1 MKSVLIGVDYI
12 KNTDG
17 IKLLELNTDIQ
28 ISNLKASYFDHD
40 VLMQYLATNNLT
52 KLHIIY
58 KEIYTSPLFIG
69 TLKEKCLTN
78 NIEYFE
84 TKISVNS
91 ILIDEIADDTETLFL
106 RLAYNAQAILD
117 EYYCRENGELINLLF
132 ENQKESYIPK
142 TYLQYSNELLHDNID
157 SINNNGNYPNI
168 IVKKNYSDA
177 NKGIFPA
184 FYNFSNETELN
195 NLKSNLPSNIFLQEY
210 LFSSENI
217 ESDLIVNHIRKWYII
232 ANAMEDV
239 VDCGGYLHSNQ
250 VPLNNDYINYVDNK
264 LENSG
269 RAMFYSNPNR
279 LSSGG
284 IVSTYKVNK
293 LNSEQNFE
301 PIEVSQIENGDII
314 QALNI
319 NTLDVTN
326 GELEM
331 IEWRYTGSLQDL
343 MTYDTASVVANNKID
358 VEDWFNKIEYVSA
371 NETTGSFLL
380 QMNKMILTEKEGVV
394 KFTNAQDLEVG
405 VTVFNSTDT
414 FSTITNMSDE
424 YFSGS
429 VYMLNIQPIDVFVA
443 GTADNEILN
452 STIIMYN
459 FK

>member
-132 ENQKESYIPK
+132 ENGKESYIPK
-142 TYLQYSNELLHDNID
+142 TYLQYSNELLHDNVD
-157 SINNNGNYPNI
+157 SIDNNGNYPNI

-177 NKGIFPA
+177 NKTLYPA
-184 FYNFSNETELN
+184 FYNLPNETELN
-195 NLKSNLPSNIFLQEY
+195 NLKSNLPNNIFLQEY

-232 ANAMEDV
+232 ANSMEDV

-250 VPLNNDYINYVDNK
+250 VPLNNNYINYVDNK
-264 LENSG
+264 LENPG

-284 IVSTYKVNK
+284 IISNYKVNK
-293 LNSEQNFE
+293 LNSEQNYE
-301 PIEVSQIENGDII
+301 ATLVSEIQYGDII

-319 NTLDVTN
+319 NTIDVN
-326 GELEM
+326 GGELKM
-331 IEWRYTGSLQDL
+331 LEWRYTGSVENL
-343 MTYDTASVVANNKID
+343 MTYSTASVVANIKLD
-358 VEDWFNKIEYVSA
+358 VEDWFNKIEYIDA
-371 NETTGSFLL
+371 NQITGSFLL

-405 VTVFNSTDT
+405 VTVFNSTT
-414 FSTITNMSDE
+414 NFSTVTSIGDE
-424 YFSGS
+424 YYSGS
-429 VYMLNIQPIDVFVA
+429 IYMLNIEPIDVFVA

-452 STIIMYN
+452 STIIMHN

>member
-28 ISNLKASYFDHD
+28 ISNLKASYFDQD
-40 VLMQYLATNNLT
+40 VLIQYLATNSLT

-132 ENQKESYIPK
+132 ENGKESYIPK
-142 TYLQYSNELLHDNID
+142 TYLQYSNELLHDNVD

-177 NKGIFPA
+177 NKTLYPA
-184 FYNFSNETELN
+184 FYNLSNETQLN
-195 NLKSNLPSNIFLQEY
+195 DLKSNLPSNIFLQEY

-232 ANAMEDV
+232 ANSMEDV

-250 VPLNNDYINYVDNK
+250 VPLNNDNINYTDSKLDNA
-264 LENSG
+264 G

-279 LSSGG
+279 LSSAGV
-284 IVSTYKVNK
+284 ISHYKVNK
-293 LNSEQNFE
+293 LDSEQNYQ
-301 PIEVSQIENGDII
+301 PIEVSQIEYGDTI

-319 NTLDVTN
+319 NTLDVDMV
-326 GELEM
+326 ELKM
-331 IEWRYTGSLQDL
+331 LEWRYTGPVADL
-343 MTYDTASVVANNKID
+343 MTYTTASVVRNVKYD
-358 VEDWFNKIEYVSA
+358 VEDWFNKIEYISA
-371 NETTGSFLL
+371 NQTTGSFLL
-380 QMNKMILTEKEGVV
+380 QMNKMVLTEKDGIV

-405 VTVFNSTDT
+405 INVFNTTNSV
-414 FSTITNMSDE
+414 SAITAVGNE

-429 VYMLNIQPIDVFVA
+429 IYLLDIEPIDVFIA

-452 STIIMYN
+452 STIIMHN

>member
-28 ISNLKASYFDHD
+28 ISNLKSSYFDHD

-58 KEIYTSPLFIG
+58 KEIYTSPLFIS
-69 TLKEKCLTN
+69 TLKQKCLEN

-91 ILIDEIADDTETLFL
+91 ILIDEIADDAETLFL

-132 ENQKESYIPK
+132 ENGKESYIPK
-142 TYLQYSNELLHDNID
+142 TYLQYSNELLHDNVN

-177 NKGIFPA
+177 NKTLYPA
-184 FYNFSNETELN
+184 FYNLSNETELN
-195 NLKSNLPSNIFLQEY
+195 DLKSNLPNNIFLQEY

-232 ANAMEDV
+232 ANSMEDV

-250 VPLNNDYINYVDNK
+250 VPLNNDNINYTDSKLDNA
-264 LENSG
+264 G

-279 LSSGG
+279 LSSAGV
-284 IVSTYKVNK
+284 ISHYKVNK
-293 LNSEQNFE
+293 LDSEQNYQ
-301 PIEVSQIENGDII
+301 PIEVSQIEYGDTI

-319 NTLDVTN
+319 DTLDVDMA
-326 GELEM
+326 ELKM
-331 IEWRYTGSLQDL
+331 LEWRYTGSVEDL
-343 MTYDTASVVANNKID
+343 MTYTTASVVRNIKYDI
-358 VEDWFNKIEYVSA
+358 EDWFNKIEYISA
-371 NETTGSFLL
+371 NQTTGSFLL
-380 QMNKMILTEKEGVV
+380 QMNKMVLTEKDGIV

-405 VTVFNSTDT
+405 INVFNTTNSV
-414 FSTITNMSDE
+414 SAITAVGNE

-429 VYMLNIQPIDVFVA
+429 IYLLDIEPIDVFIA

-452 STIIMYN
+452 STIIMHN

>member
-40 VLMQYLATNNLT
+40 VLIQYLASNNLT

-58 KEIYTSPLFIG
+58 KSIYTSPLFIS
-69 TLKEKCLTN
+69 TLKEKCLEN

-84 TKISVNS
+84 TQVSINS
-91 ILIDEIADDTETLFL
+91 ILIDEVADNDETLFL

-117 EYYCRENGELINLLF
+117 DYYCRENGELINLLF
-132 ENQKESYIPK
+132 DNQKESYLPN
-142 TYLQYSNELLHDNID
+142 TYLEYDSLNTIDNIN
-157 SINNNGNYPNI
+157 SINDNGNYPNI
-168 IVKKNYSDA
+168 IAKKNYADHDKTA
-177 NKGIFPA
+177 YPA
-184 FYNFSNETELN
+184 FYKLNDLTELSD
-195 NLKSNLPSNIFLQEY
+195 LKSNLPNNIFLQEY

-232 ANAMEDV
+232 ANSMEDV

-250 VPLNNDYINYVDNK
+250 VPLNSDYINYVDNK
-264 LENSG
+264 LENPG

-279 LSSGG
+279 LSSAG
-284 IVSTYKVNK
+284 IISNYKVNK
-293 LNSEQNFE
+293 LDNEQNYQS
-301 PIEVSQIENGDII
+301 IDVSQIEYGDII

-319 NTLDVTN
+319 NTLDVEMA
-326 GELEM
+326 ELKM
-331 IEWRYTGSLQDL
+331 LEWRYTGSVQDL
-343 MTYDTASVVANNKID
+343 MTYTTASVVRNIKVD

-380 QMNKMILTEKEGVV
+380 QMNKMVLTEKDGVV

-405 VTVFNSTDT
+405 INIFNSTDNI
-414 FSTITNMSDE
+414 STITTVGDE

-429 VYMLNIQPIDVFVA
+429 IYLLDIEPIDVFIA
-443 GTADNEILN
+443 GTDENEILN
-452 STIIMYN
+452 STIIMHN

>member
-40 VLMQYLATNNLT
+40 TLMSYLASNNLT

-58 KEIYTSPLFIG
+58 KPIYTSPLFIT

-78 NIEYFE
+78 SIEYYE
-84 TKISVNS
+84 TKIGVNS
-91 ILIDEIADDTETLFL
+91 ILIDEIADDSETLFL

-117 EYYCRENGELINLLF
+117 DYYCRENSELINLLF
-132 ENQKESYIPK
+132 DNQKQSYLPK
-142 TYLQYSNELLHDNID
+142 TYLEIDALDTIDNID

-168 IVKKNYSDA
+168 IAKKNYADHDKTA
-177 NKGIFPA
+177 YPA
-184 FYNFSNETELN
+184 FYKLNDLTELS
-195 NLKSNLPSNIFLQEY
+195 NLKSNLPNNIFLQEY

-232 ANAMEDV
+232 ANSMEDV

-250 VPLNNDYINYVDNK
+250 VPLNNDYINYTDTK
-264 LENSG
+264 LENPG

-279 LSSGG
+279 LSSAG
-284 IVSTYKVNK
+284 IISDYKVNK
-293 LNSEQNFE
+293 LNTEETYEETLVSD
-301 PIEVSQIENGDII
+301 IEYGDVI
-314 QALNI
+314 QALDI
-319 NTLDVTN
+319 NTLPSEMV
-326 GELEM
+326 ELKM
-331 IEWRYTGSLQDL
+331 LEWIDTGSVEDL
-343 MTYDTASVVANNKID
+343 MTYTTASVVRNIKVD

-380 QMNKMILTEKEGVV
+380 QMNKMVLTEKDGVV

-405 VTVFNSTDT
+405 INIFNSTDSI
-414 FSTITNMSDE
+414 STITTVGDE
-424 YFSGS
+424 YYSGS
-429 VYMLNIQPIDVFVA
+429 IYLLDIEPIDVFIA
-443 GTADNEILN
+443 GTDTNEILN
-452 STIIMYN
+452 STIIMHN

>member
-52 KLHIIY
+52 KIHIIY

-132 ENQKESYIPK
+132 ENGKESYIPK
-142 TYLQYSNELLHDNID
+142 TYLQYSNELLHDNVD

-177 NKGIFPA
+177 NKTLYPA
-184 FYNFSNETELN
+184 FYNLSNETELN
-195 NLKSNLPSNIFLQEY
+195 NLKSNLPNNIFLQEY

-232 ANAMEDV
+232 ANSMEDV

-250 VPLNNDYINYVDNK
+250 VPLNNDNINYTDSKLDNA
-264 LENSG
+264 G

-279 LSSGG
+279 LSSAGV
-284 IVSTYKVNK
+284 ISHYKVNK
-293 LNSEQNFE
+293 LDSEQNYQ
-301 PIEVSQIENGDII
+301 PIEVSQIEYGDTI

-319 NTLDVTN
+319 DTLDVDMA
-326 GELEM
+326 ELKM
-331 IEWRYTGSLQDL
+331 LEWRYTGSVEDL
-343 MTYDTASVVANNKID
+343 MTYTTASVVRNIKYDI
-358 VEDWFNKIEYVSA
+358 EDWFNKIEYISA
-371 NETTGSFLL
+371 NQTTGSFLL
-380 QMNKMILTEKEGVV
+380 QMNKMVLTEKDGIV

-405 VTVFNSTDT
+405 INVFNTTNSV
-414 FSTITNMSDE
+414 SAITAVGNE

-429 VYMLNIQPIDVFVA
+429 IYLLDIEPIDVFIA

-452 STIIMYN
+452 STIIMHN

>member
-28 ISNLKASYFDHD
+28 ISNLKASYFDHN

-52 KLHIIY
+52 KIHIIY
-58 KEIYTSPLFIG
+58 KSTYTSPLFIN
-69 TLKEKCLTN
+69 TLKENCLIN

-84 TKISVNS
+84 TQIGLNS
-91 ILIDEIADDTETLFL
+91 ILIDEIPDNNETLFL

-117 EYYCRENGELINLLF
+117 DYYCRENGELINLLF
-132 ENQKESYIPK
+132 ENQKESYLPK
-142 TYLQYSNELLHDNID
+142 TYLEYDSLNTIDNID
-157 SINNNGNYPNI
+157 SININGSYPNI
-168 IVKKNYSDA
+168 IAKKNYADHDKTA
-177 NKGIFPA
+177 YPA
-184 FYNFSNETELN
+184 FYKLNDLTELS
-195 NLKSNLPSNIFLQEY
+195 NLKSNLPNNIFLQEY
-210 LFSSENI
+210 LYSPENV

-250 VPLNNDYINYVDNK
+250 VPLNNDYINYTDSKLDNA
-264 LENSG
+264 G

-279 LSSGG
+279 LSSAG
-284 IVSTYKVNK
+284 IISHYNVNK
-293 LNSEQNFE
+293 LDSEQNFQS
-301 PIEVSQIENGDII
+301 IDVSQIQYGDTI

-319 NTLDVTN
+319 NTLDVDMV
-326 GELEM
+326 ELKM
-331 IEWRYTGSLQDL
+331 LEWRYTGATENL
-343 MTYDTASVVANNKID
+343 MTYTTASVVRNIKHD
-358 VEDWFNKIEYVSA
+358 VEDWFNKIDYVSA

-380 QMNKMILTEKEGVV
+380 QMNKMVLTEKDGVV

-405 VTVFNSTDT
+405 INVFNTSDSL
-414 FSTITNMSDE
+414 STITAVGDE

-429 VYMLNIQPIDVFVA
+429 IYLLDIEPIDVFIA
-443 GTADNEILN
+443 GTDENEILN
-452 STIIMYN
+452 STIIMHN

>member
-28 ISNLKASYFDHD
+28 ISNLKASYFEHD
-40 VLMQYLATNNLT
+40 ILMSYLASNSLT

-58 KEIYTSPLFIG
+58 KEIYTSPLFIS
-69 TLKEKCLTN
+69 TLKQKCLEN

-84 TKISVNS
+84 TKISINS
-91 ILIDEIADDTETLFL
+91 ILIDEIADDSETLFL

-132 ENQKESYIPK
+132 ENEKQSYIPK
-142 TYLQYSNELLHDNID
+142 TYLQYSNEVLHDNID
-157 SINNNGNYPNI
+157 SLNNNGDYPNI
-168 IVKKNYSDA
+168 IVKKNYSDT
-177 NKGIFPA
+177 NKTLYPA
-184 FYNFSNETELN
+184 FYNIPNETELN
-195 NLKSNLPSNIFLQEY
+195 DLKSNLPNNIFLQEY

-232 ANAMEDV
+232 ANSMEDV

-250 VPLNNDYINYVDNK
+250 VPLNIDYINYVDNK
-264 LENSG
+264 LENPG

-279 LSSGG
+279 LSSAGV
-284 IVSTYKVNK
+284 ISNYKVNK
-293 LNSEQNFE
+293 LDSEQNYQ
-301 PIEVSQIENGDII
+301 PIEVSQIEYGDII

-319 NTLDVTN
+319 NEFDVDMI
-326 GELEM
+326 ELKM
-331 IEWRYTGSLQDL
+331 LEWRYTGSVEDL
-343 MTYDTASVVANNKID
+343 ITYTTASVVANLKVD
-358 VEDWFNKIEYVSA
+358 VEDWVNKIEYVSP
-371 NETTGSFLL
+371 NQITGSFLL
-380 QMNKMILTEKEGVV
+380 QMNKMVLTEKDGIV

-405 VTVFNSTDT
+405 INVFNTAESV
-414 FSTITNMSDE
+414 STITAVDNE

-429 VYMLNIQPIDVFVA
+429 VYLLNIEPIDVFVA

-452 STIIMYN
+452 STIIMHNY
-459 FK
+459 K